1 MEGGTCAS
9 MAHSP
14 AYNKCVSGPCEQCRK
29 ADARH
34 ADAVVSSVIM
44 MSRHTT
50 LSLLDVVVCRIVCQN
65 RKRMVVNFVV
75 PIQKLLQPEGT
86 LASSSLFKLM
96 GPKSASLVL
105 SCCLSAV
112 STCSF
117 ATRLAALAFV
127 ASRSPVKTVKIW
139 LIWLACPTPCRRPGT
154 SALACRAAQ
163 GCT

>member
-1 MEGGTCAS
+1 MERGTRAS

-14 AYNKCVSGPCEQCRK
+14 AYNKSVSGPCEQCSK
-29 ADARH
+29 PAARH

-65 RKRMVVNFVV
+65 RNRMVKKIVV

-86 LASSSLFKLM
+86 LASSSVFKLM
-96 GPKSASLVL
+96 
-105 SCCLSAV
+105 
-112 STCSF
+112 
-117 ATRLAALAFV
+117 ALV

-163 GCT
+163 GCI

>member
-117 ATRLAALAFV
+117 ATRLAHVSCENSENMADLVGMPNAMQK
-127 ASRSPVKTVKIW
+127 AWHIST
-139 LIWLACPTPCRRPGT
+139 GM
-154 SALACRAAQ
+154 Q
-163 GCT
+163 GSSGLYITNWDAP

>member
-1 MEGGTCAS
+1 MLLFVAS
-9 MAHSP
+9 FV
-14 AYNKCVSGPCEQCRK
+14 K
-29 ADARH
+29 
-34 ADAVVSSVIM
+34 
-44 MSRHTT
+44 
-50 LSLLDVVVCRIVCQN
+50 N
-65 RKRMVVNFVV
+65 RKRMVKNFVV

-127 ASRSPVKTVKIW
+127 ASRSPVKTVKSVW
-139 LIWLACPTPCRRPGT
+139 HAQRHAEGLAHQ
-154 SALACRAAQ
+154 Q
-163 GCT
+163 GSSGLYVTNWDAP